1 MLQRCF
7 LFSRLHLMALAVCAM
22 AVIATT
28 PSVRAGGIFRNGA
41 VGGVSIDADGV
52 LRQPTAE
59 DRQALRQAV
68 EKQLAAVPNDLDTG
82 LALRSISL
90 RQLEKAV
97 QEAARSNQ
105 ELPAEVRYLAGLQRV
120 QYILVYPEHN
130 DIVLVGPAEG
140 WQLNEQGQV
149 VGKTTGLPVLQLDD
163 LAVALQ
169 IHYGEPTMISCSI
182 DPTPEGMQSY
192 RRYEKELKKSFNQM
206 NSEVLDGMEQ
216 ALGPQQ
222 VTVSGVPETSHFAR
236 VLVAADFRMK
246 RIAMRLEESPLSELP
261 SFLEMLSSTRVR
273 LNNMMPRWWL
283 ACDYEPLAKS
293 ADGLAWELR
302 GQGVRVMTEDS
313 LVTENG
319 TFEAQTGRENPVA
332 AKWANQMT
340 KSYDK
345 LSKVDSVFG
354 QLRNLMDMS
363 VVAAIMRKEQL
374 LEKASLELPTLTG
387 SNHDLKLS
395 SWNPP
400 KSVATECSFIKRGR
414 DYLITASGGVQID
427 SWKAADNSQ
436 VTETVAA
443 VRAERPHHADRW
455 WW

>member
-7 LFSRLHLMALAVCAM
+7 LFSPIRFCALALCAL
-22 AVIATT
+22 VSVATT
-28 PSVRAGGIFRNGA
+28 ESVRAGGLFRNGA

-68 EKQLAAVPNDLDTG
+68 EQRLAAVPDDLNTG
-82 LALRSISL
+82 IALRSISL

-97 QEAARSNQ
+97 TEANQ
-105 ELPAEVRYLAGLQRV
+105 AKKELPDEVRYLAGLQRV

-169 IHYGEPTMISCSI
+169 IHFGEPAMISCSI
-182 DPTPEGMQSY
+182 DPTPEGMQAL
-192 RRYEKELKKSFNQM
+192 RRYEKSLKQFSP
-206 NSEVLDGMEQ
+206 EVLDGMEQ

-222 VTVSGVPETSHFAR
+222 ITVSGVPETSHFAR

-246 RIAMRLEESPLSELP
+246 RIAMQLDESPLADLP
-261 SFLEMLSSTRVR
+261 SFLEMLSETRVR
-273 LNNMMPRWWL
+273 LTNMMPRWWL

-313 LVTENG
+313 LITESG
-319 TFEAQTGRENPVA
+319 TFEAQAGRENPVA
-332 AKWANQMT
+332 SKWADRMT
-340 KSYDK
+340 RNYEK
-345 LSKVDSVFG
+345 LSKVEPVFG

-374 LEKASLELPTLTG
+374 LDKASLELPTLTG
-387 SNHDLKLS
+387 TNRDLTLS
-395 SWNPP
+395 TWNPP
-400 KSVATECSFIKRGR
+400 KTVASECSFIKRGR
-414 DYLITASGGVQID
+414 EYLITTSGGVQID

-436 VTETVAA
+436 VTETVAT

-455 WW
+455 YW